1 MLRRCLCK
9 TGQPHSKCGLNASKK
24 SLSGWRYAHSF
35 FLVPLRAAAVN
46 ANSNIAIC
54 LSLHV
59 HYWGERKVLIHFW
72 NLHLCLAQL
81 NFSATLKRF
90 ALATY
95 MTCFAMPFTS
105 KFAIVESPPPPPTHS
120 LACSTCTWAKV
131 PLIYWCL
138 NSSAVHAFPP
148 FLPSLGNTHIYAVY
162 TASHIRSCWAVEQSS
177 VNIPARFGERLAEI
191 VRQSAILG
199 WAAGHF

>member
-1 MLRRCLCK
+1 M
-9 TGQPHSKCGLNASKK
+9 PIH
-24 SLSGWRYAHSF
+24 F
-35 FLVPLRAAAVN
+35 FLCPWEPPLLMPTQTLQYVCRFMSTTGVN
-46 ANSNIAIC
+46 EKCLYIFETSICAWPNSISAQHWKGL
-54 LSLHV
+54 LSQPTWL
-59 HYWGERKVLIHFW
+59 VLQCP
-72 NLHLCLAQL
+72 LHLSSQL
-81 NFSATLKRF
+81 LKAR
-90 ALATY
+90 LLL
-95 MTCFAMPFTS
+95 
-105 KFAIVESPPPPPTHS
+105 PPTHS
-120 LACSTCTWAKV
+120 RV

-162 TASHIRSCWAVEQSS
+162 TASLIRSCWAVEQSS